1 MHKTSCAIMFA
12 DISGSTNLYDQL
24 GDEVA
29 KNMIDRCL
37 GHLQVVTE
45 THNGVVIKKI
55 GDELMCRFES
65 AEAAI
70 SAAKVAQIEIKTLQ
84 AMEKTRL
91 TIRAGVHFGEV
102 IEDENDIF
110 GDAVNVAARMA
121 GIAKG
126 GQIITTAET
135 VEDLPAESKS
145 QVRQV
150 DITRVKGK
158 QDKLAVFEVIWEKGS
173 DVTRVATELLSRSV
187 DKPKRLQLSMGE
199 SVCELESESESIS
212 IGRDGTCDIVVN
224 TALASRKHAYC
235 ELRRGKFVIVDQGT
249 NGTYVSSPGGD
260 EVYLRREELV
270 LFGKGSISLG
280 KPIAETEEA
289 DLIHY
294 EC

>member
-1 MHKTSCAIMFA
+1 MFA

-24 GDEVA
+24 GDETA
-29 KNMIDRCL
+29 KDIIDRCL

-55 GDELMCRFES
+55 GDELMCRFDS
-65 AEAAI
+65 SEAAV
-70 SAAKVAQIEIKTLQ
+70 SAARVSQIEIKNLQ
-84 AMEKTRL
+84 SLEKIRL

-126 GQIITTAET
+126 GQIITTSDT
-135 VEDLPAESKS
+135 VEDLPQALAS
-145 QVRQV
+145 QIRQV

-158 QDKLAVFEVIWEKGS
+158 QEKLAVYEVLWEQTN

-187 DKPKRLQLSMGE
+187 NKPKKLQLSMGE
-199 SVCELESESESIS
+199 VNCELENEADSIS
-212 IGRDGTCDIVVN
+212 IGRDNSCDIVVN

-249 NGTYVSSPGGD
+249 NGTYVANAGGD

-270 LFGKGSISLG
+270 LLGKGSISLG
-280 KPIAETEEA
+280 KPISESEDTE
-289 DLIHY
+289 LIHF